1 MNEKGKVIMLKF
13 ISFTAMPSNGLDH
26 KVNSFLQSHAEIEII
41 DMKYAASFG
50 SIYVAILYR

>member
-1 MNEKGKVIMLKF
+1 MLKF
-13 ISFTAMPSNGLDH
+13 ISFTAMSSNGLDH